1 MNTPVTLPIFMH
13 TSETDTQRKCGIDID
28 MADCE
33 IRDLVFFNI
42 NVISSY
48 TDDKY
53 RHPSPFSEVHANG
66 SEYICALSIDKL
78 KAKLGVDKL

>member
-53 RHPSPFSEVHANG
+53 KHPSPFSEVHANG

>member
-66 SEYICALSIDKL
+66 SEYICALSIGEL
-78 KAKLGVDKL
+78 KQKLGV

>member
-1 MNTPVTLPIFMH
+1 
-13 TSETDTQRKCGIDID
+13 

-53 RHPSPFSEVHANG
+53 KHPSPFSEVHANG
-66 SEYICALSIDKL
+66 SEYICALSIGEL
-78 KAKLGVDKL
+78 KQKLGVLNGQGNTELVIM